1 MPLSDEKSM
10 YEANNRE
17 IVDIENQKRG
27 RYSDSDNDDYDDDD
41 DDDLF
46 GSGGREL
53 IERKRIIGEEDVVGQ
68 YFEEVERAQANAAF
82 WSFVVVFASIAIVVR
97 VHNCQMIAQQ

>member
-1 MPLSDEKSM
+1 M
-10 YEANNRE
+10 YEVNNRD
-17 IVDIENQKRG
+17 IDIENQKNS
-27 RYSDSDNDDYDDDD
+27 RYGDSDDDDD

-46 GSGGREL
+46 GSGGRDL

-82 WSFVVVFASIAIVVR
+82 WSFIVVFASIAIVVR
-97 VHNCQMIAQQ
+97 MTRAQRADVVQLWW

>member
-1 MPLSDEKSM
+1 M
-10 YEANNRE
+10 YEVNNRD
-17 IVDIENQKRG
+17 IDIENQKNS
-27 RYSDSDNDDYDDDD
+27 RYGDSDD

-46 GSGGREL
+46 GSGGRDL

-82 WSFVVVFASIAIVVR
+82 WSFIVVFASIAIVVR
-97 VHNCQMIAQQ
+97 MTRAQRADVVQLWW